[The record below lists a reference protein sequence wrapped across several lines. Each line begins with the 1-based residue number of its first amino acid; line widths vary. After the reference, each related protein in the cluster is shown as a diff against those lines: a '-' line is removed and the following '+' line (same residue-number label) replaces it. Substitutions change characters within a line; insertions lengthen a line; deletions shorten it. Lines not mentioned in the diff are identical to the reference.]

1 MLTSIHGIW
10 GLKSRKNSSDREIL
24 YIYPD
29 GRLVQFMRSRRD
41 KSNPV
46 PFKLRV
52 FPDGDSKFKIAAKA
66 DAKGWPAEVQDDG
79 THLMIKPPIGSKAV
93 WSRVSQAELPEW
105 FESALSSVVWD

>member
-1 MLTSIHGIW
+1 MLTSIQGVW
-10 GLKSRKNSSDREIL
+10 GVKTRKNSSDWEIL

-52 FPDGDSKFKIAAKA
+52 FPDGADKFRIKARA
-66 DAKGWPAEVQDDG
+66 DAVGWPAEVQSG
-79 THLMIKPPIGSKAV
+79 GSRLVIEAPGSKAV
-93 WSRVSQAELPEW
+93 WSRVPQAELPEW
-105 FESALSSVVWD
+105 LETAISSVVWD